1 MSLGLHESRLFEQ
14 KEKRVKTKKRKIEDE
29 DNDETE
35 RVAKVQ
41 RVAVEPGDGVRRS
54 ARNAGKNINYDSEI
68 RQSLPEPLI
77 ARTRKSENDGPMGR
91 DGGKRT
97 HNPYEPFFLE
107 PANVL
112 GELTL
117 MIAKHLDI
125 FLALKLV
132 LGGSQGR
139 VAVQMRSTRKML
151 LISKMG
157 QLLTRY
163 SVDHG
168 SLASLVVVKVHIVLP
183 LVVATR
189 TTLILATD
197 CTYCHLLSFGLV

>member
-14 KEKRVKTKKRKIEDE
+14 KEKKRVKTKKRKIEDE

-77 ARTRKSENDGPMGR
+77 ARARKSENDGPMGR

-97 HNPYEPFFLE
+97 HNPYEPFFR
-107 PANVL
+107 A
-112 GELTL
+112 
-117 MIAKHLDI
+117 
-125 FLALKLV
+125 
-132 LGGSQGR
+132 
-139 VAVQMRSTRKML
+139 RKC
-151 LISKMG
+151 
-157 QLLTRY
+157 
-163 SVDHG
+163 
-168 SLASLVVVKVHIVLP
+168 P
-183 LVVATR
+183 W
-189 TTLILATD
+189 
-197 CTYCHLLSFGLV
+197 

>member
-1 MSLGLHESRLFEQ
+1 MKNSVRSTCRKYVLCVLLVLFSYATVQNHELLKSLGLHEPQLFEQ
-14 KEKRVKTKKRKIEDE
+14 KRAKTKKRKTEDE
-29 DNDETE
+29 NDGETE

-41 RVAVEPGDGVRRS
+41 RLVVEPADVRRS

-68 RQSLPEPLI
+68 KQSLPEPLT
-77 ARTRKSENDGPMGR
+77 ARTLKSENEGPQGR

-97 HNPYEPFFLE
+97 HNPYEPFIFE

-125 FLALKLV
+125 FLALKSV

-139 VAVQMRSTRKML
+139 VAV
-151 LISKMG
+151 
-157 QLLTRY
+157 
-163 SVDHG
+163 
-168 SLASLVVVKVHIVLP
+168 
-183 LVVATR
+183 
-189 TTLILATD
+189 
-197 CTYCHLLSFGLV
+197 